1 MKLHEPNMKL
11 STIKTR
17 FEKKQNE
24 KRLASIYYRKSD
36 EKEDSDDKKEDFDYL
51 SYKQTPEYSM
61 S

>member
-1 MKLHEPNMKL
+1 MKL